1 MIRQQPITTE
11 KEFYEVLSQLNAKE
25 RGETL
30 YVQWHPDYEEDLHWP
45 QVELLENFLWIHTNP
60 NDSWYYIENGDAR
73 AWRLFPNLEE
83 RHLPWSEKEKE
94 NDY

>member
-1 MIRQQPITTE
+1 MIRQQPITTA
-11 KEFYEVLSQLNAKE
+11 KEFEKILKNIDSHG

-60 NDSWYYIENGDAR
+60 NDSWAYIENGDVR
-73 AWRLFPNLEE
+73 IWRLFPNLEE
-83 RHLPWSEKEKE
+83 RNLSW
-94 NDY
+94 NDN

>member
-1 MIRQQPITTE
+1 MAIRQKPIITE
-11 KEFYEVLSQLNAKE
+11 EEFYELLSKIDSRE

-30 YVQWHPDYEEDLHWP
+30 YIQWNPNYEENNKNWP

-73 AWRLFPNLEE
+73 AWKLFPNLEE
-83 RHLPWSEKEKE
+83 RQLPWGLT
-94 NDY
+94 

>member
-11 KEFYEVLSQLNAKE
+11 KEFDEVLSQLNAKE
-25 RGETL
+25 SGETL

-60 NDSWYYIENGDAR
+60 NDSWYYIENGDVR
-73 AWRLFPNLEE
+73 VWRLFPNLEE
-83 RHLPWSEKEKE
+83 RQMPWEDKNE
-94 NDY
+94 

>member
-30 YVQWHPDYEEDLHWP
+30 YVQWHPDYEKDLHWP

-60 NDSWYYIENGDAR
+60 NDFWYYIENGDAR

-83 RHLPWSEKEKE
+83 RQLPW
-94 NDY
+94 

>member
-11 KEFYEVLSQLNAKE
+11 KEFYEVLSQLDAKE
-25 RGETL
+25 HGETL

-60 NDSWYYIENGDAR
+60 NDSWYYIENGDVR
-73 AWRLFPNLEE
+73 VWRLFPNLEE
-83 RHLPWSEKEKE
+83 RHMPWEDKNEQ
-94 NDY
+94 D

>member
-11 KEFYEVLSQLNAKE
+11 KEFHKILSQLDAKG

-30 YVQWHPDYEEDLHWP
+30 YVQWHPNYEKDRNWP

-73 AWRLFPNLEE
+73 VWRLFPNLEE
-83 RHLPWSEKEKE
+83 RHMAWNKAG
-94 NDY
+94 

>member
-11 KEFYEVLSQLNAKE
+11 KEFNEILKNIDSRE

-30 YVQWHPDYEEDLHWP
+30 YVQWHPKCEENNDNWP

-60 NDSWYYIENGDAR
+60 NDSWTYIENGDVR
-73 AWRLFPNLEE
+73 IWRLFPNLEE
-83 RHLPWSEKEKE
+83 RNLPW
-94 NDY
+94 NDN

>member
-11 KEFYEVLSQLNAKE
+11 KEFDEVLSQLNAKE

-30 YVQWHPDYEEDLHWP
+30 YVQWHPDYEKDLHWP

-60 NDSWYYIENGDAR
+60 NDSWYYIENGDVR
-73 AWRLFPNLEE
+73 VWRLFPNLEE
-83 RHLPWSEKEKE
+83 RRMPWE
-94 NDY
+94 NKNE

>member
-11 KEFYEVLSQLNAKE
+11 KEFYEVLSQLNA
-25 RGETL
+25 ETL
-30 YVQWHPDYEEDLHWP
+30 YVQWHPDYEENLHWP

-60 NDSWYYIENGDAR
+60 NDSWYYIENGNAR

-83 RHLPWSEKEKE
+83 RHLPWSKKEEEE

>member
-11 KEFYEVLSQLNAKE
+11 EEFDKVLSQLDAKE

-60 NDSWYYIENGDAR
+60 NDSWAYIENGDVR
-73 AWRLFPNLEE
+73 VWRLFPNFDERRMVWEE
-83 RHLPWSEKEKE
+83 KNEQ
-94 NDY
+94 D

>member
-1 MIRQQPITTE
+1 MAIRQKPITTE
-11 KEFYEVLSQLNAKE
+11 EEFYELLSKIDSRE

-30 YVQWHPDYEEDLHWP
+30 YIQWHPNYEKNDRNWP

-73 AWRLFPNLEE
+73 VWKLFPNLEE
-83 RHLPWSEKEKE
+83 RQLPWGLT
-94 NDY
+94 

>member
-1 MIRQQPITTE
+1 MIRQQPITTA
-11 KEFYEVLSQLNAKE
+11 KEFEEILKNIDSHK

-60 NDSWYYIENGDAR
+60 NDSWAYIENGDVR
-73 AWRLFPNLEE
+73 IWRLFPNLEE
-83 RHLPWSEKEKE
+83 RNLPW
-94 NDY
+94 NDN